1 MSGRL
6 LGASGRILGLVAAR
20 LEAAYRHRDL
30 QSAAQRMHSNNERR
44 EADEARAALQDQVVS
59 ARRERDSAMREA
71 EAATAARHE
80 AERVSEL
87 LRGQLAQAQQQ
98 VESARRK
105 ESADVAAAR
114 EQLVVSK
121 RETAAANASLA
132 SAREA
137 QRAAEA
143 SLAECKAALASKD
156 VEVSMANEA
165 QEEEGR
171 TRVFLERVLKDERN
185 HAARRAEVRKWLA
198 RMAYRNRTART

>member
-1 MSGRL
+1 
-6 LGASGRILGLVAAR
+6 
-20 LEAAYRHRDL
+20 
-30 QSAAQRMHSNNERR
+30 
-44 EADEARAALQDQVVS
+44 
-59 ARRERDSAMREA
+59 MREA

-198 RMAYRNRTART
+198 RMAYRNRTARTWPSLSLSLTPLCVRVFAGDGDAACPPGGEGGARGRPRVAERDDDRRRA